1 MAKGFKHGA
10 GAGGGGADLN
20 FDVKAYATEVLLL
33 AATPKENTIGVV
45 TGTPIAGYIFSA
57 TQPDTITEGV
67 VWFLTGATS
76 TVEFN
81 ALKKNNITVYP
92 ISAEQYI
99 SGEWVDKTAKIY
111 QGSVWVDWLTYLFK
125 EGEGE
130 KVQLATT
137 GSTINIG
144 TDGITF
150 SGSSSKG
157 LYADVAVALEK
168 TSTFCVEATIT
179 SVGTSAD
186 YTGSLVA
193 KTPDKYT
200 SSRNDHPTTATARTK
215 LTADGVRTVY
225 KMSLSAGTW
234 NLGISG
240 NVVGTVH
247 NMWYE

>member
-1 MAKGFKHGA
+1 MIFNMS
-10 GAGGGGADLN
+10 GGGGAGLN
-20 FDVKAYATEVLLL
+20 FKVVGNPQPEN
-33 AATPKENTIGVV
+33 PSENTIWLNTDAEI
-45 TGTPIAGYIFSA
+45 TGWIFNA
-57 TQPDTITEGV
+57 TQPESPVGGHVWITI
-67 VWFLTGATS
+67 GAS
-76 TVEFN
+76 GQVQFN
-81 ALKKNNITVYP
+81 AIKKNSIIVYP
-92 ISAEQYI
+92 ISAKQYI
-99 SGEWVDKTAKIY
+99 AGVWTDVTAKIY
-111 QGSVWVDWLTYLFK
+111 QNGAWVDWITYLFK
-125 EGEGE
+125 DGDGALVEFG
-130 KVQLATT
+130 TT

-144 TDGITF
+144 TNGITF

-157 LYADVAVALEK
+157 CYSDEAVTFEK
-168 TSTFCVEATIT
+168 TSTFFVEATIT

-234 NLGISG
+234 HLGISG

-247 NMWYE
+247 NMWYA